1 MELLRQPQFNDLK
14 NITVE
19 TNTTHMFKDGFDKFV
34 QGLVA
39 GDYTKNPIHI
49 TWSCSPKLSIS
60 GEEWNKAIKPEVAYQ
75 YASVPNT
82 HLYFKFVVEDDQ
94 DLEEVNRANDLY
106 KKAGV
111 DADIYLMPVG
121 ATVEG
126 QAKTSRQVAEIC
138 MREGYK
144 YTGRL
149 HVELFGNQWG
159 T

>member
-1 MELLRQPQFNDLK
+1 LT
-14 NITVE
+14 IE
-19 TNTTHMFKDGFDKFV
+19 TNTTQLFKDGFDKWV

-60 GEEWNKAIKPEVAYQ
+60 GEQWNKAIKPEVAKQ
-75 YASVPNT
+75 YHDVPNS
-82 HLYFKFVVEDDQ
+82 HLYFKFVVEDEK
-94 DLEEVNRANDLY
+94 DLDEVDKANQEY
-106 KKAGV
+106 KKAGIN
-111 DADIYLMPVG
+111 ADIYLMPVG

-138 MREGYK
+138 MAHGYK
-144 YTGRL
+144 YSGRL
-149 HVELFGNQWG
+149 HVELFGNKWG